1 MPGCEAATSDVPALG
16 LGHGLTSAELGLRVR
31 YRIAEP
37 FAPYIG
43 VSWDRLLGRTARLSR
58 LAGDDIEATSLVIGL
73 RSYF

>member
-1 MPGCEAATSDVPALG
+1 MEAATRDVPALG

-37 FAPYIG
+37 FAPYVG
-43 VSWDRLLGRTARLSR
+43 VSWDRLLGRTARLTR
-58 LAGDDIEATSLVIGL
+58 AAGDDVAATSLVIGL